1 MRLIAGVDGAAP
13 NLVRLGRTM
22 QNLIPHYVAAV
33 ESDNRGI
40 KEGWY
45 AVSRNGSL
53 RFGPF
58 FSREICV
65 DKIAARDEPVRI

>member
-1 MRLIAGVDGAAP
+1 
-13 NLVRLGRTM
+13 M
-22 QNLIPHYVAAV
+22 QNLIPHYVTEL

-58 FSREICV
+58 SSREICV
-65 DKIAARDEPVRI
+65 DTIAAQDEPLGV